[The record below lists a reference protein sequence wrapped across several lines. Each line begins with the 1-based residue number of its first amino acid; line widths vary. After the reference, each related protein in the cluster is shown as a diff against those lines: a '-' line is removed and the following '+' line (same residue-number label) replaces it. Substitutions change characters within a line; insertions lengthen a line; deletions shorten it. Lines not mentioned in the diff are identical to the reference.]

1 MAGGISDAK
10 GKAKADCVEDPT
22 GEENGAAG
30 GDRGDGFVS
39 YFGAGEPYHR
49 AARSSGWRLCASR
62 SRFDVRKDSDS
73 EWRKDRRSA
82 HEIQSHPAAG
92 GAGRDRS
99 RACPPRGLRKSRPQI
114 SRKRGQHSAKTLP
127 QTGTGSR
134 SPPPIV

>member
-1 MAGGISDAK
+1 MAEHISESR
-10 GKAKADCVEDPT
+10 GKAKADCVEDTT
-22 GEENGAAG
+22 GEENDAAG

-92 GAGRDRS
+92 LAGGDRS
-99 RACPPRGLRKSRPQI
+99 VAGHASGFGKCCSKVSGRGNGPAPK
-114 SRKRGQHSAKTLP
+114 
-127 QTGTGSR
+127 
-134 SPPPIV
+134 